1 MVLSGRW
8 GRWLT
13 ASLIFGVLFSLFALS
28 GGLAGDT
35 EQGESAPGLA
45 IFFCITLAYIVPVFH
60 FITERAQQAFRG
72 LVPILG
78 SETAQLTTWETRI
91 SRKPRTWNSLV
102 LMLGLSAGLVH
113 NWLLWPPLD
122 FAGLLGYPFGLMSI
136 LSTMLVWVSMTTVI
150 AALLDNARLFNRLA
164 KQAEINVLNPKSL
177 TPFASIAV
185 SSTLAIIGA
194 QAAFPA
200 LIYGSDMNQLAFVP
214 GLIATGIPMLLMFFL
229 PIWPVH
235 QRLIEAKRAEL
246 ESVSAEINRLP
257 HPRENEPR
265 NYQSLNPLLIYRREI
280 TQMSEWPFDTSVM
293 GRLALYLIIPPLT
306 WVGAALIENLVD
318 AAI

>member
-1 MVLSGRW
+1 
-8 GRWLT
+8 
-13 ASLIFGVLFSLFALS
+13 
-28 GGLAGDT
+28 
-35 EQGESAPGLA
+35 
-45 IFFCITLAYIVPVFH
+45 IVPVFH

-78 SETAQLTTWETRI
+78 SESAQLTTWEARI

-122 FAGLLGYPFGLMSI
+122 FVVLLGYPFGLMSI

-177 TPFASIAV
+177 TPFASVAV